1 LLLRTNDLLLYNS
14 PTYDEKELLKQ
25 LLLGSEQAFEKI
37 YKQYSTRLYGNIF
50 KFVKSDADAQEI
62 LQDIFLKVWN
72 NRQHIDVER
81 SFRSYL
87 FKIAE
92 NQVYDFFR
100 RAARN
105 KKMEARL
112 MTVSI
117 VEYVHIEEMLLNKEG
132 AIFLEKAIDMLP
144 PQRQQVF
151 RLCKL
156 EGKTY
161 REVSELLQIS
171 VSTISDHIVKGTKT
185 IRIYFENN
193 ENALIILLIITSSRS
208 I

>member
-1 LLLRTNDLLLYNS
+1 MHENLQ
-14 PTYDEKELLKQ
+14 YDEKEILAQ
-25 LLLGSEQAFEKI
+25 LFLGNEHAFEEI
-37 YKQYSTRLYGNIF
+37 YKQYSTRLYGNLL

-62 LQDIFLKVWN
+62 LQDVFLKIWN
-72 NRQHIDVER
+72 NRQHIDIER
-81 SFRSYL
+81 SFRSYI

-100 RAARN
+100 KAVRN
-105 KKMEARL
+105 KKMEASL
-112 MTVSI
+112 MAASSL
-117 VEYVHIEEMLLNKEG
+117 EYMHIEEMLLNKENTLL
-132 AIFLEKAIDMLP
+132 LEKAIDSLS
-144 PQRQQVF
+144 PQRQQIF

-161 REVSELLQIS
+161 KEVSELLQIS

-193 ENALIILLIITSSRS
+193 EHALISLLIITFSGS